1 MTADGLTAPCINSNV
16 ASVWESFVRKPGRM
30 RLMLQV
36 HAVAATDARALAL
49 QAPLFEGCCFVDKQ
63 IFFSAGFSL
72 QPVASKKAPI
82 HVGACQ
88 LNRMAC
94 QL

>member
-1 MTADGLTAPCINSNV
+1 
-16 ASVWESFVRKPGRM
+16 
-30 RLMLQV
+30 MLQV
-36 HAVAATDARALAL
+36 HAVAATDASAPAL
-49 QAPLFEGCCFVDKQ
+49 QAPLFEGYFVDKQ

>member
-1 MTADGLTAPCINSNV
+1 
-16 ASVWESFVRKPGRM
+16 
-30 RLMLQV
+30 MLQV
-36 HAVAATDARALAL
+36 HAVAATDASAPAL
-49 QAPLFEGCCFVDKQ
+49 QAPLFEGYFVDKQ

-88 LNRMAC
+88 LCEQSGLTSWDHFRIDSDPDPEKT
-94 QL
+94 